1 MKKLLLIFL
10 LLAGTAVCQAQ
21 PRIAVLEFKAGVG
34 LSQSDVNGLAGIF
47 STYLIDTRQFQV
59 VERVQVDRIVSEQ
72 NLQLSSLTESQTVEI
87 GRLLNVRYVVVG
99 DVNLVMG
106 QYTIAVRL
114 LDAQTATGIASA
126 AGQWKSGDTYLNIM
140 KNLVDELVG
149 KISAEPMTAQGQDV
163 SSPVITLLGY
173 LHVYPEDLGVLT
185 YKEAV
190 DLCEKINAT
199 QPYGHNDW
207 RLPTLQELKI
217 MLQNKTKLGITKG
230 YYLSNE
236 FAEEGINGNDYYKG
250 ESFSDTG
257 YYMDRQMS
265 GQIRLVT
272 TGEKTTAQNR
282 QLPADVY
289 IDFNVVQKM
298 LESLPEY
305 PSAKAAIESLEK
317 SLEDEMNEMTA
328 LFNQKIEEYQKNA
341 AGMPPNE
348 KITREKELSDIK
360 DRTDKF
366 VEQAQKMVTAKNT
379 ELTTPLVEKVR
390 KSLKEMM
397 AGGNCA
403 YVDVNSLSGAFENLP
418 EYAQVQAELKS
429 LAEAMEKSFKDENAI
444 YEQKVAEYQKNAGSM
459 SSSEKNSMEK
469 EIQDKADR
477 LLKIQEYLRQSL
489 NTRQSELMA
498 PLQAKIR
505 TAIKNVAAK
514 NGFRRIFDSDQL
526 DQTDMK
532 NMPEVSVL
540 VRKELGLE

>member
-1 MKKLLLIFL
+1 MKKLLLLFL
-10 LLAGTAVCQAQ
+10 LLAGMAVCQAQ

-59 VERVQVDRIVSEQ
+59 VERVQIDRIVSEQ

-126 AGQWKSGDTYLNIM
+126 AGQWISGDTYLNIM

-173 LHVYPEDLGVLT
+173 LHVYPEDLGLLT

-207 RLPTLQELKI
+207 RLPTLQELKV
-217 MLQNKTKLGITKG
+217 MLQNKAKLGITKG

-366 VEQAQKMVTAKNT
+366 AEQAQKMVIAKQT
-379 ELTTPLVEKVR
+379 ELSTPLVEKVR

-459 SSSEKNSMEK
+459 SSSEKNSLER
-469 EIQDKADR
+469 EIRDKADR
-477 LLKIQEYLRQSL
+477 LFKIQEYLRQSL

-505 TAIKNVAAK
+505 AAIKSVAAK
-514 NGFRRIFDSDQL
+514 NGFRRIFDSTHL

-532 NMPEVSVL
+532 DMPEVSVL